1 MEDYCDMVMVP
12 VIITVLYPLPLVA
25 YVIAVELYFYMLICI
40 SEPEPGC
47 RSSRYLNRELCCRF
61 DRSHPTCIVTLRGR
75 EERYGFS
82 DTGVQLGSRS
92 IRARLN
98 KSY

>member
-61 DRSHPTCIVTLRGR
+61 DRSHPNCIVTLRGR
-75 EERYGFS
+75 EQKDTASVTQGF
-82 DTGVQLGSRS
+82 
-92 IRARLN
+92 N
-98 KSY
+98 